1 MKDLLNKFKI
11 PTILGL
17 AVIILGLVSGVYLI
31 FREQIFLSRAAP
43 NITPL
48 NVIFS
53 NQTGDS
59 VTVSWQTVSPA
70 ASFVTYGQNNPS
82 EQTTLDDRDS
92 DGQTSTPTPRLIHYT
107 TIKKLLPKTK
117 YQLKIVS
124 GKFSSEVY
132 NFETSA
138 PLAEAG
144 EFTPVI
150 GSVLQQE
157 EKPVEDGVV
166 YLSLSDAA
174 IQSAMVKKGN
184 FLIPVSQIAKAD
196 FSGTFTPKE
205 EQLAKLTIR
214 TPQGESTVQFMLES
228 NLPPLAPIALGQ
240 NIDFTSQTEESEVT
254 EAELDSFDLNSDGI
268 INAADNAIIL
278 DNFGKKPKDPRS
290 DLNSDGKIDQID
302 LDLMAEKIKDLGL
315 Q

>member
-11 PTILGL
+11 PTVLGL
-17 AVIILGLVSGVYLI
+17 AVIVVGLVSGVYLI

-82 EQTTLDDRDS
+82 EQISLDDRDS
-92 DGQTSTPTPRLIHYT
+92 EQQTSTPTPRQIHYT

-117 YQLKIVS
+117 YLLKIVS

-138 PLAEAG
+138 PLAESG

-150 GSVLQQE
+150 GSVQQAGM
-157 EKPVEDGVV
+157 PVEDGVV

-174 IQSAMVKKGN
+174 VQSAPVKKGN

-205 EQLAKLTIR
+205 EPLAKLTIR
-214 TPQGESTVQFMLES
+214 SPEGESSAQFILEP

-240 NIDFTSQTEESEVT
+240 NIDFTSQTKEPEVT

-302 LDLMAEKIKDLGL
+302 LDLMAQKLKDLGS